1 MKKRLFATAM
11 AVVMMFCLG
20 CQSFAGE
27 SNDPEEL
34 LDPAISEEIFSRY
47 AEEISDIEEEY
58 GVVINGYTKEV
69 NDLIKQAARD
79 AYNTEKFDRRSQ
91 LATELAM
98 AKYKQAQVTPRSR
111 SYLGTT
117 TAKAYGPIK
126 GVVLDKIA
134 TGLTT
139 SRSVEGSIGIKIGD
153 KLGVFEFSNS
163 VSVTV
168 ETVASGPEDGKLLVN
183 GARATHRIV
192 TGVLWGTILKKTY
205 VDVDPWTGAQMGE
218 PYYEYEVID
227 EDGIIYTHLAQISAP
242 TYVERS
248 SRSSCVKDSNYN
260 EFKINLEKNPGNYI

>member
-58 GVVINGYTKEV
+58 GVVITGYTEDV
-69 NDLIKQAARD
+69 DALIRQAARD

-91 LATELAM
+91 LVTELAV
-98 AKYKQAQVTPRSR
+98 AEYEQTQVTRRSR
-111 SYLGTT
+111 SYVGTT
-117 TAKAYGPIK
+117 TVKDYGPIK
-126 GVVLDKIA
+126 GKVINKIA

-139 SRSVEGSIGIKIGD
+139 SRAVDGSVDIGIGEV
-153 KLGVFEFSNS
+153 LGSFTFSRS

-168 ETVASGPEDGKLLVN
+168 ETVASGPEDGKLLKN
-183 GARATHRIV
+183 GKRATHRIV
-192 TGVLWGTILKKTY
+192 TGVLWGTIIKKTY
-205 VDVDPWTGAQMGE
+205 VDVDPWTGAQIGD
-218 PYYEYEVID
+218 PYYEYEVIK
-227 EDGIIYTHLAQISAP
+227 EDGVIYTHLAQISSP
-242 TYVERS
+242 MYVERAS
-248 SRSSCVKDSNYN
+248 TGDCIKDNNYDA
-260 EFKINLEKNPGNYI
+260 FKENLKTIPGRYI